1 MNWHLTIDAGNSQLV
16 LVLYRRQER
25 IDGLR
30 LPTHPYP
37 SPSDLSEGFQSLLA
51 RHHLSADQVQ
61 VTVSSVVPALE
72 SVLKESATNL
82 ESAFFHWVDWQSPH
96 GFTASQSASLEIGA
110 DLISG
115 LVGARQH
122 GREAFVVVDC
132 GTATTLTL
140 LNTEDRILG
149 VAILPGLVTQMLSL
163 TQSAPHL
170 PKEVRLRPP
179 PNPYGND
186 TEEALQSGILY
197 GHAASIEG
205 LIQRYRQLLSPQRLR
220 AVGCGG
226 LFHRIASLCP
236 TVEIEETELVN
247 VGCRVLGARA
257 YAGGVSEPV
266 ETQRTFGP

>member
-1 MNWHLTIDAGNSQLV
+1 MKWHLTIDAGNSQLV
-16 LVLYRRQER
+16 LVLYHRKER
-25 IDGLR
+25 IDGIR

-37 SPSDLSEGFQSLLA
+37 SPGDLSAGIESLLV
-51 RHHLSADQVQ
+51 RHNIPVDQAQ
-61 VTVSSVVPALE
+61 LTVSSVVPALE
-72 SVLKESATNL
+72 GVLKESAASL
-82 ESAFFHWVDWQSPH
+82 KSAFFHWVDWQSPH
-96 GFTASQSASLEIGA
+96 GFSASQSASREIGA

-115 LVGARQH
+115 LVGARQY
-122 GREAFVVVDC
+122 GEEAFVVVDC
-132 GTATTLTL
+132 GTATTLTV
-140 LNTEDRILG
+140 LNAEDRILG

-179 PNPYGND
+179 PEPYGND
-186 TEEALQSGILY
+186 TAEALQSGILY

-205 LIQRYRQLLSPQRLR
+205 LIHRYRRLLSPQELR

-226 LFHRIASLCP
+226 LYHRISSLCP

-247 VGCRVLGARA
+247 VGCRVLGERA
-257 YAGGVSEPV
+257 YAGGVSKPV

>member
-1 MNWHLTIDAGNSQLV
+1 MTWHLTIDAGNSQLV
-16 LVLYRRQER
+16 LVLYSQGKRVE
-25 IDGLR
+25 GLR

-37 SPSDLSEGFQSLLA
+37 EPENLTKAFQTLLD
-51 RHHLSADQVQ
+51 RHDVQNGRVQ

-72 SVLKESATNL
+72 TVLKESAQAL
-82 ESAFFHWVDWQSPH
+82 KPGYFHWVNWESPH
-96 GFTASQSASLEIGA
+96 GFTASESAAKEIGA

-122 GREAFVVVDC
+122 GGEAFVVVDC
-132 GTATTLTL
+132 GTATTLTV
-140 LNTEDRILG
+140 LNETDRILG

-179 PNPYGND
+179 PKPFGND

-205 LIQRYRQLLSPQRLR
+205 LIERYRELLHPQSLR

-226 LFHRIASLCP
+226 LFHRISSLCP
-236 TVEIEETELVN
+236 SVELEETELVN

-266 ETQRTFGP
+266 ETQRTFGQ